1 MFDFEIDGLKKM
13 CYFEICRME
22 NRPGANFAD
31 CFNLKPLLV
40 TGSEVLGF
48 QDQDIPH
55 PPLGQKIRRRRARN
69 AAPDNDSGE
78 IM

>member
-40 TGSEVLGF
+40 TGSEVLRFKGVLEV
-48 QDQDIPH
+48 IALIL
-55 PPLGQKIRRRRARN
+55 PP
-69 AAPDNDSGE
+69 
-78 IM
+78 